1 MALEE
6 QQENENIKRAPL
18 MMVLISGAFV
28 AILNQ
33 TLLGTALPHIMT
45 DLQID
50 EATAQWLQSI
60 FMLVNGVMIPVTAF
74 LIGRFTTRALFLTA
88 IGSFTIGTLLC
99 AIAPNFAFLLGGRIL
114 QAAGAGIILPLMQT
128 IIFLIFPIEKRG
140 QIMGLFGL
148 VIAFAPAIGPTLSGW
163 LVEQFIWRSL
173 FWVVLPIAIIDIIV
187 AYFILKNVTK
197 RDFPKIDVLSI
208 ILSTLGFGGLLYGFS
223 VAGNE
228 GWGSPDVYVSMIVGA
243 ITLAIFISR
252 QLKLPQPILEF
263 RIFQYKIF
271 TIATVIGMTAF
282 FAMIGGAIVL
292 PLMMQ
297 NTLGYSPIEAGFMLM
312 PGAILMGMMNP
323 ITGRLFDKFGPK
335 WLLYIGLTLTTV
347 TTFMFSILTPETSY
361 TYLVAVNAV
370 RMFGIAMVMMPVTT
384 AGLNVLPE
392 HLIAHGSAMNN
403 TFRQMSGAIST
414 ALMVTVMVT
423 LADPSGGVQGELQ
436 GVNASFFLAGLFSL
450 LGLVLAFVMT
460 RISKREGQKIS
471 NA

>member
-1 MALEE
+1 MSLGD
-6 QQENENIKRAPL
+6 QQEKDDIKRAPL
-18 MMVLISGAFV
+18 MLVLISGAFV

-33 TLLGTALPHIMT
+33 TLLGTALPHIMR

-50 EATAQWLQSI
+50 ESTAQWLQSI

-88 IGSFTIGTLLC
+88 IGSFTVGTLLC
-99 AIAPNFAFLLGGRIL
+99 AIAPTFGFLLGGRIL

-128 IIFLIFPIEKRG
+128 VIFLIFPIEKRG
-140 QIMGLFGL
+140 QVMGLFGL

-187 AYFILKNVTK
+187 AFFILKNVTK

-228 GWGSPDVYVSMIVGA
+228 GWGSPDVYISMVIGA
-243 ITLAIFISR
+243 IALTIFILR
-252 QLKLPQPILEF
+252 QLKLEQPILEF

-335 WLLYIGLTLTTV
+335 WLLYVGLTLTTV
-347 TTFMFSILTPETSY
+347 TTFMFANLTPETSY
-361 TYLVAVNAV
+361 FYLVAVNAV

-450 LGLVLAFVMT
+450 LGLVLAFFMT
-460 RISKREGQKIS
+460 RISRKENQDLAS
-471 NA
+471 

>member
-1 MALEE
+1 MSLGD
-6 QQENENIKRAPL
+6 QQEKDDIKRAPL
-18 MMVLISGAFV
+18 MLVLISGAFV

-33 TLLGTALPHIMT
+33 TLLGTALPHIMR

-50 EATAQWLQSI
+50 ESTAQWLQSI

-88 IGSFTIGTLLC
+88 IGSFAVGTLLC
-99 AIAPNFAFLLGGRIL
+99 AIAPTFGFLLGGRIL

-187 AYFILKNVTK
+187 AFFILKNVTK

-228 GWGSPDVYVSMIVGA
+228 GWGSPDVYISMVIGA
-243 ITLAIFISR
+243 ITLAIFILR
-252 QLKLPQPILEF
+252 QLKLKQPILEF

-312 PGAILMGMMNP
+312 PGAVLMGMMNP

-335 WLLYIGLTLTTV
+335 WLLYVGLTLMTV
-347 TTFMFSILTPETSY
+347 TTFMFSILTPET
-361 TYLVAVNAV
+361 TYLYLVTVNAV

-423 LADPSGGVQGELQ
+423 LADPNGGIQGELQ

-450 LGLVLAFVMT
+450 LGLVLAFYMT
-460 RISKREGQKIS
+460 RISRKENQDLAS
-471 NA
+471 